1 MTTRYVPFAR
11 SMSTYSGARL
21 RTDVIAGVTVAALAL
36 PASMAYAQLAGVPVS
51 AGLYALLLPVLAYA
65 VLGSAPRV
73 VVGPEGTVALLV
85 ATAIAPLA
93 ASGSAEYTALAA
105 MLAIMVGLVFL
116 VARLARLGWIADY
129 FSQAVL
135 VGYITG
141 VAIVLV
147 LGQLGKLVGISSDEE
162 GAIRET
168 LDIFRHVGDANGA
181 TVIVGALALA
191 LLLVAG
197 RISKRIPGAL
207 LLVVLG
213 IAASWALDLAARG
226 VSVTGPVPSGLPSL
240 EVPALS
246 RADLSTLV
254 VAALAVFVVAFSDSI
269 LTARSFAA
277 RHHEVVDANQELLAF
292 GVAQIS
298 AGVTQGIPV
307 GTSGSRTAVND
318 DMRATSQVSGVA
330 AAATI
335 AAILMFLTAP
345 IQHLPSAV
353 LGAVIVYAGA
363 KLIDPAQWRALAR
376 SSRVEV
382 VIAAITVLCVVT
394 IGVLQAIIV
403 AVVLSV
409 ADILRRAARPADAVL
424 GWSAPGGQVRQRGRR
439 PRCGHHPG
447 RGRLPH
453 PGPVVLRKRPLL
465 QAPALGGRG
474 RRPQA
479 RATRGPRRLVHQCH
493 RRECGGGA
501 AGGDRR
507 PARAEHRGPRRQGS
521 PGASARPGLCRSGRG
536 HRRRPL
542 PRHRD
547 GRRRRLPP
555 LGRHLSLIASHPAG
569 RLCCAGGV
577 RAPTCSA
584 AMPTNNPPEA
594 PAKRHMRP
602 TALLTSTRP
611 ATAGAQTTSDA

>member
-1 MTTRYVPFAR
+1 
-11 SMSTYSGARL
+11 MS
-21 RTDVIAGVTVAALAL
+21 IAGVTVAALAL

-65 VLGSAPRV
+65 ILGSAPRV

-93 ASGSAEYTALAA
+93 ATGSAEYPALAA
-105 MLAIMVGLVFL
+105 LLAIMVGIVFL
-116 VARLARLGWIADY
+116 LARLARLGWIADY

-141 VAIVLV
+141 VAIVLI
-147 LGQLGKLVGISSDEE
+147 LGQLGKLVGISSDEK
-162 GAIRET
+162 GAIRAT
-168 LDIFRHVGDANGA
+168 LDIVRHLGVANGA
-181 TVIVGALALA
+181 TVIVGALSLA
-191 LLLVAG
+191 LLIVAG

-213 IAASWALDLAARG
+213 ITASWALDLAARG

-240 EVPALS
+240 EVPDVS
-246 RADLSTLV
+246 RADLGSLV
-254 VAALAVFVVAFSDSI
+254 LAALAVFVVAFSDSI

-335 AAILMFLTAP
+335 AAILLFLTAP
-345 IQHLPSAV
+345 IEYLPSAV

-403 AVVLSV
+403 AVLLSV
-409 ADILRRAARPADAVL
+409 ADIIRRAARPADAVL
-424 GWSAPGGQVRQRGRR
+424 GWSAEEDRYVDVVD
-439 PRCGHHPG
+439 HPDAG
-447 RGRLPH
+447 I
-453 PGPVVLRKRPLL
+453 
-465 QAPALGGRG
+465 
-474 RRPQA
+474 
-479 RATRGPRRLVHQCH
+479 TRGWSSTACRTGCSSRTPTSSSAG
-493 RRECGGGA
+493 CG
-501 AGGDRR
+501 R
-507 PARAEHRGPRRQGS
+507 PWTAPPSPCDTWSSTARS
-521 PGASARPGLCRSGRG
+521 S
-536 HRRRPL
+536 
-542 PRHRD
+542 
-547 GRRRRLPP
+547 
-555 LGRHLSLIASHPAG
+555 
-569 RLCCAGGV
+569 V
-577 RAPTCSA
+577 
-584 AMPTNNPPEA
+584 
-594 PAKRHMRP
+594 
-602 TALLTSTRP
+602 TSTR
-611 ATAGAQTTSDA
+611 AQRWRCGR